1 MFQQQL
7 DSFTR
12 YKSETL
18 FSTLFHATYPGPL
31 RKELGWLR
39 TSACSNFS
47 PIKKAKIS
55 DLICWNLGSDCE
67 SFMEQKIK
75 IYFR

>member
-1 MFQQQL
+1 MTCL
-7 DSFTR
+7 SNSLIDFTR

-18 FSTLFHATYPGPL
+18 FSTHFHATYPGPL
-31 RKELGWLR
+31 PKELGWLR

-75 IYFR
+75 I